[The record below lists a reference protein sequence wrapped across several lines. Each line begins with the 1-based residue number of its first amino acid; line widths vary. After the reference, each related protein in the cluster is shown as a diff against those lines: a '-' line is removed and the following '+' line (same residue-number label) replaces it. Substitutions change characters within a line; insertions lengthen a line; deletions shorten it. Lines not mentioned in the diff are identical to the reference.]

1 MVRAALLAA
10 VIAMAA
16 VSSASAASGDAAAGA
31 APTADPALCAEST
44 AGTPADPEANKK
56 LVLDMWHGVIEE
68 HSDAAVMRYIAPCYR
83 QHNILLENGRDS
95 LRAAVAR
102 LRNPAPGD
110 APHPY
115 KSLIHA
121 VAQGDLVALI
131 WVREEPDP
139 AHPGQTIKANKF
151 DLFRVEHGMVVEHW
165 DDAAQAR

>member
-1 MVRAALLAA
+1 MIRAALWAA
-10 VIAMAA
+10 ALLVA
-16 VSSASAASGDAAAGA
+16 ASAANA
-31 APTADPALCAEST
+31 APS
-44 AGTPADPEANKK
+44 DPEANKK

-68 HSDAAVMRYIAPCYR
+68 HSDAAVVRYIAPDYI
-83 QHNILLENGRDS
+83 QHNMLLENGRES
-95 LRAAVAR
+95 LRAAIAR

-115 KSLIHA
+115 KSLIRA

-139 AHPGQTIKANKF
+139 AHPGQTIKSDKF
-151 DLFRVEHGMVVEHW
+151 DLFRVENGMVVEHW